1 MGAGQSDLYKGTYG
15 DNIEN
20 IPDELKDKKDASNR
34 KVTLPQNDSQT
45 KHIFRRDAGHLP
57 DTKENRKMIED
68 LANDSK
74 HYNGQDKWGN
84 DWNTRTNK
92 DGTQDWVRHRN
103 GKINDGGKNETALP
117 WNADTGLFKNVVRRH

>member
-57 DTKENRKMIED
+57 DTKENRKIGYE
-68 LANDSK
+68 S
-74 HYNGQDKWGN
+74 
-84 DWNTRTNK
+84 
-92 DGTQDWVRHRN
+92 
-103 GKINDGGKNETALP
+103 I
-117 WNADTGLFKNVVRRH
+117 